1 MRSRRVGR
9 GSSHKIKAAGLDVFE
24 GEPNLNSAYRSLPN
38 TFLLPHIGSAT
49 IETKTQMGFL
59 LLDNL
64 DAVFAGK
71 QPPNSL
77 T

>member
-1 MRSRRVGR
+1 MRSQSG
-9 GSSHKIKAAGLDVFE
+9 GGASSHKIKAAGLDVFE
-24 GEPNLNSAYRSLPN
+24 GEPEINPAYRTLPN
-38 TFLLPHIGSAT
+38 VFLLPHIGSAT
-49 IETKTQMGFL
+49 IETRTQMGFL

-64 DAVFAGK
+64 DAVFADK